1 MDRAILRRLPALRG
15 RLPWI
20 PLGTFPTAVEPLP
33 GLGVPELWVKR
44 DDLSGETY
52 GGNKVRKLE
61 LVLARSQRRRAE
73 RLWVHGALGSNWVVA
88 CLLYGKPLGL
98 AVDVSLFETPLT
110 THARKNLSVARSLA
124 DRLEIWC
131 TVAAVPL
138 AGALHALR
146 GGGRTDYLPPGG
158 SNALSSIGYVDAAL
172 ELAEQV
178 DRGDA
183 PRPSH
188 VWVAHGSGGTAA
200 GLLAGFA
207 LLGWPTRVCAVQ
219 VNDGFIANRWVVQA
233 LAARTLALLE
243 AYGGVATPPLDPTR
257 LVCVKGFLGA
267 GYGVPTAEGD
277 AAVERGRE
285 AGIAADP
292 VYTGKTLAAVIARA
306 RDAGPGP
313 HLLWHTHNSRPLPA
327 VSCTAAAPARIE
339 S

>member
-1 MDRAILRRLPALRG
+1 MDRALLRRLPALRR

-20 PLGTFPTAVEPLP
+20 PLGAFPTPVEPLP
-33 GLGVPELWVKR
+33 GLGVPDLWVKR
-44 DDLSGETY
+44 DDVSGGAY

-61 LVLARSQRRRAE
+61 LVLARARRRRAR
-73 RLWVHGALGSNWVVA
+73 RLWVHGSLGSNWVVA

-98 AVDVSLFETPLT
+98 AVDVSLFQTPLT
-110 THARKNLSVARSLA
+110 SHARRNLAVTRSLA
-124 DRLEIWC
+124 DRLEVWC
-131 TVAAVPL
+131 TVAAIPL

-146 GGGRTDYLPPGG
+146 CGARTDYLPPGG
-158 SNALSSIGYVDAAL
+158 SSALSSIGYVDAAL

-178 DRGDA
+178 ERGEA

-207 LLGWPTRVCAVQ
+207 ILGWPTRVCAVQ
-219 VNDGFIANRWVVQA
+219 VNDALIANRWVVQA
-233 LAARTLALLE
+233 FAARTLTLLE
-243 AYGGVATPPLDPTR
+243 AYGCEAMPPLDPSR

-267 GYGVPTAEGD
+267 GYGTPTPEGD

-285 AGIAADP
+285 AGIATDP
-292 VYTGKTLAAVIARA
+292 VYTGKTLAAVLARA

-313 HLLWHTHNSRPLPA
+313 HLLWHTHNSRALP
-327 VSCTAAAPARIE
+327 I
-339 S
+339 